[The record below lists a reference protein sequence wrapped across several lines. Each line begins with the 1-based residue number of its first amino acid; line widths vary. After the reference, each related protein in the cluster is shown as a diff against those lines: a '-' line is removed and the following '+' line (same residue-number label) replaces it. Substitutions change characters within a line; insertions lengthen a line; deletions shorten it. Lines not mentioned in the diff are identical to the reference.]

1 MIIYFEITFIF
12 DLYCNPIVF
21 RTFGKRTLSRVNII
35 ERAHYLRILR
45 YISQM
50 VFNDI
55 DQKDKSRGVVLS

>member
-1 MIIYFEITFIF
+1 MIFVF
-12 DLYCNPIVF
+12 DLYCNPIVLS
-21 RTFGKRTLSRVNII
+21 TFGKRTLSRVNII

-55 DQKDKSRGVVLS
+55 EQKDKGRGVVLN